1 MAEKAAR
8 LIDHVFAPLPVRQWV
23 LAVPKRLRI
32 FLRRGTALQGAALR
46 IFLSVVQCCLCE
58 HNPVAP
64 PLVRRGPIDRDDA
77 PEMRAC
83 VYDGGFSVVNGFA
96 NPTESGDAKKA
107 GMVFAA
113 SEPGQGRAQPG
124 EANP

>member
-1 MAEKAAR
+1 MITTR
-8 LIDHVFAPLPVRQWV
+8 LHDNFD
-23 LAVPKRLRI
+23 LRVT
-32 FLRRGTALQGAALR
+32 L
-46 IFLSVVQCCLCE
+46 
-58 HNPVAP
+58 AP
-64 PLVRRGPIDRDDA
+64 PREPSWQDWPMQGVQRYMLDRVGGEVA
-77 PEMRAC
+77 RATR
-83 VYDGGFSVVNGFA
+83 VNGFA